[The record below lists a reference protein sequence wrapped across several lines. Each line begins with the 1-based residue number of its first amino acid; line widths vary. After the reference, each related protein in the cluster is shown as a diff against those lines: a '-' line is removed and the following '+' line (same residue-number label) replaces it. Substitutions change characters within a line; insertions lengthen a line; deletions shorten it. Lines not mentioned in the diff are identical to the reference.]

1 MGVVLGLLHQGP
13 IGSSRIDHLL
23 LRLLPASLRRG
34 LDCQHQAFRQGG
46 HRSAQADLLLTIGD
60 ELETRHGW
68 TPLRVDLWLDRL
80 GLWDQEL

>member
-23 LRLLPASLRRG
+23 LRLLPASLR
-34 LDCQHQAFRQGG
+34 
-46 HRSAQADLLLTIGD
+46 
-60 ELETRHGW
+60 HGW